1 MTPLMLLLDTEEG
14 FVLVTGLT
22 DQALESTKKSI
33 RPGDRIIAV
42 DAAFGKQMWP
52 VSSVEGLVS
61 ACTTRLPGQPVKL
74 RFERMIEVGEY
85 ETSSKRLTDSADTK
99 TNLNGAIAGFR
110 TLNED
115 SSAAANSSQFSK
127 STSATSVIQSTG
139 SKTHRLL
146 LARCRDILR
155 RYISVYKPSVD
166 KDRTVAV
173 PSIVADRVVDAIAD
187 ASAPLDA
194 KTLTLIMNSY
204 LICGK
209 SNEAIK
215 IFQASTGLSANGS
228 SEIPNLIIRSKK
240 VEGGQL
246 QPDISSLNLYSATAL
261 LRAHAM
267 NRDFAAARQVLMM
280 LQDSDSS
287 KDAWT
292 GSTNIRLKADIHCY
306 NIVLAAAARAGG
318 QDDLSMALDIFNKIS
333 DASKKT
339 SFPRKNLVTYNTI
352 ISIYAN
358 AGRRKEA
365 FDVFNSMRQIDL
377 KPDKITITSLIK
389 ACISDGDL
397 ETAQTLLKNMRKA
410 NIEVDLR
417 AYNTVIKAL
426 CDNLKWYEAKELVT
440 DMEFRG
446 VKPDGMTYG
455 LLMNGLL
462 KANKPGPCLTLF
474 EAACSDQSTV
484 ALTENVKLYT
494 TAITA
499 AGTIGDYERAL
510 ELVSRMTFSG
520 LKPNMKTLTALMGA
534 CISGNK
540 PELALDVFK
549 KISNADGYC
558 TSLALRAFC
567 DTKDYSSAIAILRKE
582 NDGRGKFLS
591 GKQIMLSYNYFIQ
604 SCLENEEYGNAKEA
618 MVRKLN
624 IFKTHLVSKIFE

>member
-1 MTPLMLLLDTEEG
+1 
-14 FVLVTGLT
+14 
-22 DQALESTKKSI
+22 
-33 RPGDRIIAV
+33 
-42 DAAFGKQMWP
+42 MWP

-74 RFERMIEVGEY
+74 RFERMVDVGEY
-85 ETSSKRLTDSADTK
+85 ESSTEKFAESLDTES
-99 TNLNGAIAGFR
+99 NLNGAIAGFR
-110 TLNED
+110 SLNED
-115 SSAAANSSQFSK
+115 SSAAATGSQFSRTAVA
-127 STSATSVIQSTG
+127 TSAIQSTG
-139 SKTHRLL
+139 SKTHKLL
-146 LARCRDILR
+146 LSRCRDILR

-166 KDRTVAV
+166 KERIVAL
-173 PSIVADRVVDAIAD
+173 PSLVADRVVDAIAD

-228 SEIPNLIIRSKK
+228 AKISNVTIHSKK
-240 VEGGQL
+240 VEGGKL
-246 QPDISSLNLYSATAL
+246 QPDVSSLNLYSATAL

-267 NRDFAAARQVLMM
+267 NRDCAATTQILMAM
-280 LQDSDSS
+280 QDSDGNS
-287 KDAWT
+287 DTWT
-292 GSTNIRLKADIHCY
+292 LNSNIHLKADIHCY
-306 NIVLAAAARAGG
+306 NIALAAAARAGG
-318 QDDLSMALDIFNKIS
+318 QDNLNMALDIFNRLS
-333 DASKKT
+333 DSSTK
-339 SFPRKNLVTYNTI
+339 SNLPRRNLVTYNTV

-358 AGRRKEA
+358 AGKREEA
-365 FDVFNSMRQIDL
+365 FSVFNSMRQIGL

-499 AGTIGDYERAL
+499 AGTMGDYERAL

-520 LKPNMKTLTALMGA
+520 LKPNLKTLTSLMGA
-534 CISGNK
+534 CISGSK

-549 KISNADGYC
+549 KISIPDGYC

-567 DTKDYSSAIAILRKE
+567 DTKDYSSAVAILRKE
-582 NDGRGKFLS
+582 NDGRSKFLS
-591 GKQIMLSYNYFIQ
+591 GKQIMTSYNYFIQ

-618 MVRKLN
+618 LVSQEN
-624 IFKTHLVSKIFE
+624 ISKTHFIAQDPE